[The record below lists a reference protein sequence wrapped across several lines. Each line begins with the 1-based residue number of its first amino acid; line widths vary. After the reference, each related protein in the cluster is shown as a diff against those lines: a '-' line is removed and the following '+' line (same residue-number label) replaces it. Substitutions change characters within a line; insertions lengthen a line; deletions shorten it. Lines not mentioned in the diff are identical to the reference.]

1 MRHDSASLTREPPTR
16 EIVVIIPLTHQL
28 LNLVAENSVSE
39 RCPGLP
45 QRSGRMDCGAPWQR
59 SSDPWW

>member
-28 LNLVAENSVSE
+28 LTRIIHEKAAEVA
-39 RCPGLP
+39 
-45 QRSGRMDCGAPWQR
+45 
-59 SSDPWW
+59 